1 MYLSNLKKGDK
12 GIIKGY
18 KNEDY
23 PIKLLELGILP
34 GVQFEVVFV
43 SIFYDPLCIS
53 YDKSFLALRR
63 KEAENIIVEPIINE

>member
-1 MYLSNLKKGDK
+1 MNLSNLKKGEK

-18 KNEDY
+18 KNDNF

-34 GVQFEVVFV
+34 GVKFEILFV

-53 YDKSFLALRR
+53 YDQSCLALRK
-63 KEAENIIVEPIINE
+63 KEAENIIIEPI